1 MNLLILGLNHTT
13 APLSLREKLA
23 FGPEELES
31 SINMIRA
38 MFGAPACGGIK
49 EVAILS
55 TCNRTEIYCAAE
67 EPSAAFRYLQDF
79 LVQSK
84 HVSLT
89 ELEEQLYFL
98 VQDDAIRHAFRVAS
112 GLDSMVLGET
122 QIVGQMKKA
131 VKTASHAGGL
141 GLFLNQLFQKTY
153 AVAKEVRSSTEI
165 GAHSISLAAAAVRV
179 ANRIFGSL
187 SESNILFIGAGE
199 MIELCAAHFGAQ
211 NPQKVTVANRTVA
224 RAQALA
230 DQVGANAVS
239 LAELP
244 EILHNYDV
252 VVSCTAST
260 LPILG
265 LGMVQS
271 AVKKRRYRPIF
282 MVDLAVPRD
291 IEQEVSSLDEVYVYT
306 VDDLGKVVQSG
317 MEGRKAAVAL
327 AEELIAKRVEEFKN
341 WFSSRESVPQI
352 LLLQKRADDL
362 RMMELEKAKKALHKG
377 ESVENVLETMSKGL
391 MKKYIHDPLT
401 VMRNTQSLSEEDYEK
416 VLDLLQRFYH
426 YHGR

>member
-1 MNLLILGLNHTT
+1 
-13 APLSLREKLA
+13 
-23 FGPEELES
+23 
-31 SINMIRA
+31 
-38 MFGAPACGGIK
+38 
-49 EVAILS
+49 
-55 TCNRTEIYCAAE
+55 
-67 EPSAAFRYLQDF
+67 
-79 LVQSK
+79 
-84 HVSLT
+84 
-89 ELEEQLYFL
+89 
-98 VQDDAIRHAFRVAS
+98 
-112 GLDSMVLGET
+112 
-122 QIVGQMKKA
+122 
-131 VKTASHAGGL
+131 
-141 GLFLNQLFQKTY
+141 
-153 AVAKEVRSSTEI
+153 
-165 GAHSISLAAAAVRV
+165 
-179 ANRIFGSL
+179 
-187 SESNILFIGAGE
+187 